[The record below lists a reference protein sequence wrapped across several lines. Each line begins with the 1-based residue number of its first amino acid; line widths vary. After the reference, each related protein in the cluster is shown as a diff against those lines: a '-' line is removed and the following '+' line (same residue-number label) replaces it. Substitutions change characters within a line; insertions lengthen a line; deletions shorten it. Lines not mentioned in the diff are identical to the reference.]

1 MNNMKNNKVKVIKEF
16 PGIPVGTELT
26 LNNGKYEYE
35 NNSHDTIVD
44 FDYESYKST
53 STSISLSSDTVKTY
67 LGDLTGD
74 SIQELLN
81 ELKSLPDKFKE
92 FWHKNVGFMESVVNF
107 LLKTYELEG
116 IDLPDIRQDEKR
128 LTETINNKKSPL
140 AMDIEKALGD
150 KLANVYKELL

>member
-1 MNNMKNNKVKVIKEF
+1 MNKVKVIKEF

-67 LGDLTGD
+67 LGDFFEDIT
-74 SIQELLN
+74 SYNVKSKEEIVKQLN
-81 ELKSLPDKFKE
+81 RYKILFK
-92 FWHKNVGFMESVVNF
+92 KA
-107 LLKTYELEG
+107 KELEDETGMTVYQNLVWILEWILG
-116 IDLPDIRQDEKR
+116 INE
-128 LTETINNKKSPL
+128 
-140 AMDIEKALGD
+140 
-150 KLANVYKELL
+150 